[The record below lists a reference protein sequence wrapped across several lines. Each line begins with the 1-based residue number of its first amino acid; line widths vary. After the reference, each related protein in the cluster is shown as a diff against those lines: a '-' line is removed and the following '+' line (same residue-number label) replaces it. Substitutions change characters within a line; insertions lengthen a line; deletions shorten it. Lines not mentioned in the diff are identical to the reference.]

1 MMDIQTMTGA
11 QIGRAIEGGKLD
23 PVEVADVFLEA
34 IKLHPDGADIYSD
47 VTEERARTEALAA
60 RERAKAGTRRGPLD
74 GVPLSWKDVYDME
87 GQPAGGGTPLLSGR
101 VSGGDARALKI
112 ATDAGTVCLGRTHI
126 TEFTFSGIGVNPAT
140 ATPPNRLMPGH
151 VPGGSSS
158 GAAASVKFDLAPI
171 AVGTDTGGS
180 VRIPACWN
188 SLVGLKTT
196 YGLLSLEGTVAS
208 CVGFDTVGPIAKT
221 VEDAALLFTALGGD
235 AVDLSGDPDLAGLKL
250 GVVGEVA
257 TEVCDPEVLM
267 AFEAALARV
276 RGAGAQTED
285 VAAIELTDVA
295 PIARTVMMYQA
306 WNAWGHLV
314 DANPGVV
321 SKPLE
326 DRFLSGKGVTKAEH
340 DAGYKALMELRE
352 KFWANHKD
360 YDALVFPTLGG
371 LPPTIDAVLNDP
383 EVFPT
388 VKAVTL
394 RNTRH
399 VNIMGGCA
407 VTLPVPEP
415 CIGFQIV
422 GNPFSEAR
430 ILKIASAL
438 ERIVNP

>member
-1 MMDIQTMTGA
+1 MEIQTMTGA
-11 QIGRAIEGGKLD
+11 QIGRAIAEGKLD
-23 PVEVADVFLEA
+23 PVDVTETYLSA
-34 IKLHPDGADIYSD
+34 IKAHSDGGDIYSD
-47 VTEERARTEALAA
+47 VTEVRARGEAQAA
-60 RERAKAGTRRGPLD
+60 RERARAGTRKGPLD
-74 GVPLSWKDVYDME
+74 GVPLSWKDVYDLE
-87 GQPAGGGTPLLSGR
+87 GRAAGGGTPLLADR
-101 VSGGDARALKI
+101 VSEGDAEVLTT
-112 ATDAGTVCLGRTHI
+112 ATAAGTVCLGKTHV

-140 ATPPNRLMPGH
+140 ATPPNKLMPGH

-196 YGLLSLEGTVAS
+196 YGLLSLKGTVAS
-208 CVGFDTVGPIAKT
+208 CVGFDTVGPIAKS
-221 VEDAALLFTALGGD
+221 VEDAALLFTTLGGET
-235 AVDLSGDPDLAGLKL
+235 VDLSEPPALTGLKL

-257 TEVCDPEVLM
+257 TEVCDPEILV

-276 RGAGAQTED
+276 RAAGVQTED
-285 VAAIELTDVA
+285 VEAIELSDVA

-306 WNAWGHLV
+306 WNEWGPLIE
-314 DANPGVV
+314 ANPGVV

-326 DRFLSGKGVTKAEH
+326 DRFLSGRGIEKSAH
-340 DAGYKALMELRE
+340 DEGYKALMAVRE
-352 KFWANHKD
+352 KFWANHKQ

-383 EVFPT
+383 EVFPK

-422 GNPFSEAR
+422 GNRFSEAL